1 MTNDLLYLLLRASI
15 NASLSDR
22 DAFYQ
27 QDGPPNPHEQQTHK
41 DPEAARRLSD
51 HIAGAME
58 GLNSTLLLRQ
68 LFTPRRDK
76 KLTQTLDQ
84 LTTAV
89 EKLNALLEDSSFPPQ
104 PSKPEEQ

>member
-1 MTNDLLYLLLRASI
+1 
-15 NASLSDR
+15 
-22 DAFYQ
+22 
-27 QDGPPNPHEQQTHK
+27 
-41 DPEAARRLSD
+41 
-51 HIAGAME
+51 ME

-68 LFTPRRDK
+68 LFTPRRIK

>member
-22 DAFYQ
+22 DAFIEKVSKII
-27 QDGPPNPHEQQTHK
+27 EQQTHK

-68 LFTPRRDK
+68 LLPAGIK
-76 KLTQTLDQ
+76 SLLKPSINSQQ
-84 LTTAV
+84 L
-89 EKLNALLEDSSFPPQ
+89 
-104 PSKPEEQ
+104 

>member
-22 DAFYQ
+22 DAFIEKVSKII
-27 QDGPPNPHEQQTHK
+27 EQQTHK

-58 GLNSTLLLRQ
+58 AGWKTIWLDKNKTETQNEGKKADLYYCVSYSLPAGIKSLLKPSINSQQ
-68 LFTPRRDK
+68 L
-76 KLTQTLDQ
+76 
-84 LTTAV
+84 
-89 EKLNALLEDSSFPPQ
+89 
-104 PSKPEEQ
+104 

>member
-22 DAFYQ
+22 DAFIEKVSKII
-27 QDGPPNPHEQQTHK
+27 EQQTHK

-58 GLNSTLLLRQ
+58 GLNSTL

>member
-22 DAFYQ
+22 DAFIEKVSKII
-27 QDGPPNPHEQQTHK
+27 EQQTHK

-58 GLNSTLLLRQ
+58 GLNST
-68 LFTPRRDK
+68 RRDK

-89 EKLNALLEDSSFPPQ
+89 EKLNALLEDASFPPQ

>member
-22 DAFYQ
+22 DAFIEKVSKII
-27 QDGPPNPHEQQTHK
+27 EQQTHK

-76 KLTQTLDQ
+76 
-84 LTTAV
+84 
-89 EKLNALLEDSSFPPQ
+89 LNALLEDASFPPQ

>member
-22 DAFYQ
+22 DAFIEKVSKII
-27 QDGPPNPHEQQTHK
+27 EQQTHK
-41 DPEAARRLSD
+41 DPESARRLSD

-89 EKLNALLEDSSFPPQ
+89 EKLNALLEDASFPPQ

>member
-1 MTNDLLYLLLRASI
+1 MEWIHTLFFGSGIGHSILLVAIVIFIGIYL
-15 NASLSDR
+15 
-22 DAFYQ
+22 
-27 QDGPPNPHEQQTHK
+27 GK
-41 DPEAARRLSD
+41 VK
-51 HIAGAME
+51 IAGAME

>member
-1 MTNDLLYLLLRASI
+1 MQPVGI
-15 NASLSDR
+15 
-22 DAFYQ
+22 
-27 QDGPPNPHEQQTHK
+27 
-41 DPEAARRLSD
+41 SD

-89 EKLNALLEDSSFPPQ
+89 EKLNALLEDASFPPQ

>member
-1 MTNDLLYLLLRASI
+1 MTYYTCFYGLPSMPRSVTGMLLSKRYPKL
-15 NASLSDR
+15 
-22 DAFYQ
+22 
-27 QDGPPNPHEQQTHK
+27 
-41 DPEAARRLSD
+41 
-51 HIAGAME
+51 GAME

>member
-22 DAFYQ
+22 DAFI
-27 QDGPPNPHEQQTHK
+27 EK
-41 DPEAARRLSD
+41 VS
-51 HIAGAME
+51 
-58 GLNSTLLLRQ
+58 STLLLRQ